1 MDTTSLQSIRD
12 VIYGYATVF
21 GIKVLAALAFWV
33 VGRWLIHFVVRLVQK
48 SLSRQSVDPTLL
60 RYVGS
65 IVTVTLNVVLVI
77 GILGYFGIQTTT
89 FAALIAA
96 AGVAIGMAWSGLMA
110 NFAAGAFLVV
120 LRPFKVGDF
129 VTIGGITGT
138 VREIGLFSTSIDTP
152 DNVMT
157 VIGNNKIFSDTI
169 QNFSA
174 NSYRRVELKA
184 QLAGTTD
191 AMAAIALLKEKI
203 AAIPNVLSDPPVDVE
218 ILEFTL
224 VGPVLAV
231 RPHCHNDHYWQVYF
245 DTNRTI
251 RNWWSCKARLPCRS
265 RLSSP
270 PTRPRDGIRDDI
282 TDGITD
288 GISNE
293 EPARRNACDA
303 PCLTCIPAD
312 VPWTYAAGRGL
323 CTPARP

>member
-1 MDTTSLQSIRD
+1 MDTSSLQSIRD

-21 GIKVLAALAFWV
+21 GVKILAALAFWV
-33 VGRWLIHFVVRLVQK
+33 VGRWLIHFVVRMVQN
-48 SLSRQSVDPTLL
+48 SLARQKVDPTLL

-96 AGVAIGMAWSGLMA
+96 AGVAIGMAWSGLMS

-129 VTIGGITGT
+129 VSVGGVTGT
-138 VREIGLFSTSIDTP
+138 VREIGLFSTTLDTP

-157 VIGNNKIFSDTI
+157 VVGNNKIFSDTI

-174 NSYRRVELKA
+174 NAFRRVDLKA
-184 QLAGTTD
+184 QLAGSTD
-191 AMAAIALLKEKI
+191 VAAATALLKEKI
-203 AAIPNVLSDPPVDVE
+203 ASIPNVLTEPPVDVE

-231 RPHCHNDHYWQVYF
+231 RPYCHTDHYWQVYF

-251 RNWWSCKARLPCRS
+251 RDSFGQAGFQAPM
-265 RLSSP
+265 
-270 PTRPRDGIRDDI
+270 
-282 TDGITD
+282 
-288 GISNE
+288 
-293 EPARRNACDA
+293 PAQVVVMQNAPAVSVASGA
-303 PCLTCIPAD
+303 PANQ
-312 VPWTYAAGRGL
+312 AA
-323 CTPARP
+323 